1 MTSKLVQATVAMST
15 LAASMGSY
23 AVYDVTAVT
32 SGVADSA
39 TAVLQIGAAVVLVV
53 LGIKVFKWIARAL

>member
-1 MTSKLVQATVAMST
+1 MNKMTKVGLVAIGT
-15 LAASMGSY
+15 LSASMPTW

-32 SGVADSA
+32 TGVADSA
-39 TAVLQIGAAVVLVV
+39 TAVLAIGAAVVLVV